1 MTEIVSKDSVAHIAN
16 LAKIKISNE
25 EIESF
30 QKEMNKILDYFK
42 MIDELNTDDTEP
54 TWNVLDQVNVL
65 REDKE
70 KKSFDQDT
78 ALKNAPQ
85 KERGYIKAPRI

>member
-54 TWNVLDQVNVL
+54 TWNILDQVNVL

-70 KKSFDQDT
+70 KESLDQDT

>member
-54 TWNVLDQVNVL
+54 TWNILDQVNVL

-70 KKSFDQDT
+70 KESLDQDT

-85 KERGYIKAPRI
+85 KERGFIKAPRI

>member
-54 TWNVLDQVNVL
+54 TWNILDQVNVL
-65 REDKE
+65 REDREKE
-70 KKSFDQDT
+70 SFDQDT